1 MKQKFW
7 TAVLLLFSTFYLSA
21 QIQDL
26 ANLAE
31 GELEYE
37 QILYT
42 KNNEVYGYIYFFN
55 QGKINNEIE
64 KVEYVILDKKFHKI
78 SNGTFTREIFE
89 YLSRTL
95 THCNFMDNDLLVNYE
110 LSNPAYD
117 ITICSAN
124 IINIRRKTIDRE
136 YWDYNDRWED
146 IPRTYEE
153 YMEIMN
159 PPISINSCP
168 GL

>member
-1 MKQKFW
+1 
-7 TAVLLLFSTFYLSA
+7 
-21 QIQDL
+21 
-26 ANLAE
+26 
-31 GELEYE
+31 
-37 QILYT
+37 
-42 KNNEVYGYIYFFN
+42 
-55 QGKINNEIE
+55 
-64 KVEYVILDKKFHKI
+64 
-78 SNGTFTREIFE
+78 
-89 YLSRTL
+89 
-95 THCNFMDNDLLVNYE
+95 MDNDRLLVNYE

-124 IINIRRKTIDRE
+124 IINIRKKTIDGE